1 MRDDSLE
8 VPPPA
13 PPQEEGIALS
23 TFPGAMRR
31 DWVWREAAALEIEA
45 LALLLQGDK
54 PRR

>member
-1 MRDDSLE
+1 MHDDALD
-8 VPPPA
+8 VPPPV

-23 TFPGAMRR
+23 TFPGATRR

-45 LALLLQGDK
+45 LSLILEGDK